1 MADENASKANGLG
14 SAATLMIEALDKAS
28 AELDKTVTSSIEQL
42 NIFNETLEKSF
53 SNRLHKL
60 AEKAV
65 GAVDSSVEDLVI
77 RKEDFAERLADL
89 ERAEIETVV
98 LAAREVRQQLSTRAQ
113 QATDAVSRLIE
124 EQMTQ
129 LRGLTERPEIKLVE
143 MSQTRIQEVGALV
156 QDGKGKIEA
165 QESEYEKQI
174 SNRVQTFD
182 EKVQGVVSDGK
193 RELEEKLETY
203 HQDFEEKIAD
213 VMDRLSKLVTVT
225 IKDLEEKTNAGS
237 DAVLKF
243 SVSAQNNLST
253 HVDDWQDTLSS
264 VSQQYQKALSND
276 KNLSEELHSV
286 KLTQKVVEVKE
297 EINKIAQDASTKLT
311 ASHKLFYSSLKRLE
325 KKYYDRLERL
335 FARFETALSQES
347 RLTTGANAY
356 RPQSNHELR
365 EILRARL
372 QARGVEIVKGF
383 RRQVEQFES
392 EYSRASAGS
401 HERLET
407 VRATTIDQLEKQVRS
422 MSMELG
428 RVLRSFRNELGES
441 SAQLPQI
448 DDAGHA
454 AALAVRAYRNAM
466 LSFGTD

>member
-1 MADENASKANGLG
+1 MAEDSISKASGLG
-14 SAATLMIEALDKAS
+14 SAANLMIEALDKAS
-28 AELDKTVTSSIEQL
+28 SELDKTVTSSIEQL
-42 NIFNETLEKSF
+42 NIFNENLEKSF
-53 SNRLHKL
+53 ANRLGKL

-89 ERAEIETVV
+89 ERSEIETVV
-98 LAAREVRQQLSTRAQ
+98 LAAREVRQQLTTRAQ
-113 QATDAVSRLIE
+113 QATEAVSRLID
-124 EQMTQ
+124 EQMNQ
-129 LRGLTERPEIKLVE
+129 LRAMTDKPEIKLVDL
-143 MSQTRIQEVGALV
+143 SQSRIQEVGSLV
-156 QDGKGKIEA
+156 EDGKKKIET

-182 EKVQGVVSDGK
+182 EKVQGVVSNGK

-213 VMDRLSKLVTVT
+213 VMDRLSKLVNVTV
-225 IKDLEEKTNAGS
+225 KDLEDKTRAGS
-237 DAVLKF
+237 DAVGKF
-243 SVSAQNNLST
+243 SDAAQEKLSD
-253 HVDDWQDTLSS
+253 HVEEWQRGLSS
-264 VSQQYQKALSND
+264 VSEEYQGTLTKD
-276 KNLSEELHSV
+276 KDLSEELHTV
-286 KLTQKVVEVKE
+286 KLAQKVAEVKE
-297 EINKIAQDASTKLT
+297 EINKIAQDASTKLN

-335 FARFETALSQES
+335 FSRFETALSQES

-422 MSMELG
+422 MSMEIG
-428 RVLRSFRNELGES
+428 RVLRSFRNELGEA

-454 AALAVRAYRNAM
+454 AALAVRAYRNAT
-466 LSFGTD
+466 LSFGSD

>member
-1 MADENASKANGLG
+1 MPDEGAGKANGLG

-42 NIFNETLEKSF
+42 NIFNESLEKSF
-53 SNRLHKL
+53 SNRLQKL

-89 ERAEIETVV
+89 ERAEIESVV
-98 LAAREVRQQLSTRAQ
+98 LAAREIRQQVTARAQ
-113 QATDAVSRLIE
+113 QATDSVSRLIE
-124 EQMTQ
+124 EQLTQ
-129 LRGLTERPEIKLVE
+129 LRLLAEKPEIKLVDL
-143 MSQTRIQEVGALV
+143 SQSRIQEVGTVV
-156 QDGKGKIEA
+156 QEGKGKIEV

-182 EKVQGVVSDGK
+182 EKVQGVVGDGK
-193 RELEEKLETY
+193 RELDEKLETY

-225 IKDLEEKTNAGS
+225 IKDLEEKTHSGNNAVMKYSETAQKKLS
-237 DAVLKF
+237 D
-243 SVSAQNNLST
+243 
-253 HVDDWQDTLSS
+253 HVEDWQGTLSS
-264 VSQQYQKALSND
+264 VSDGYQGTLTEDRDQSEDLHAVK
-276 KNLSEELHSV
+276 LSE
-286 KLTQKVVEVKE
+286 KVVEVKE

-372 QARGVEIVKGF
+372 QARGAEIVKGF

-428 RVLRSFRNELGES
+428 RVLRSFRNELTEA

-454 AALAVRAYRNAM
+454 AALAVRHYRTAM
-466 LSFGTD
+466 ISFGTD

>member
-1 MADENASKANGLG
+1 MADESANKPNGLG

-28 AELDKTVTSSIEQL
+28 AELDKTVTSSVEQL
-42 NIFNETLEKSF
+42 NVFNESLEKSF
-53 SNRLHKL
+53 CNRLQKL

-65 GAVDSSVEDLVI
+65 SAVDSSVEDLVI

-89 ERAEIETVV
+89 ERSEIESVV
-98 LAAREVRQQLSTRAQ
+98 LAARDIRQQLATRAQ
-113 QATDAVSRLIE
+113 QATESIARLIE
-124 EQMTQ
+124 EQLVS
-129 LRGLTERPEIKLVE
+129 LRALSEKPDIKLAE
-143 MSQTRIQEVGALV
+143 LSQTRIQEVGTLV
-156 QDGKGKIEA
+156 QSGKGKIET
-165 QESEYEKQI
+165 QEAEYEKQI

-182 EKVQGVVSDGK
+182 EKVQGVVSNGK
-193 RELEEKLETY
+193 RELDEKLETY

-225 IKDLEEKTNAGS
+225 IKDLEEKTKSGGE
-237 DAVLKF
+237 
-243 SVSAQNNLST
+243 SVTGYSEKSQKELAD
-253 HVDDWQDTLSS
+253 HVEDWQEVLTA
-264 VSQQYQKALSND
+264 VSNEYQGNLTND
-276 KNLSEELHSV
+276 KDLSEELHAV
-286 KLTQKVVEVKE
+286 KLNQKVSEVKE
-297 EINKIAQDASTKLT
+297 EINKIALDASTKLN

-365 EILRARL
+365 EVLRARL
-372 QARGVEIVKGF
+372 QARGVEIVSGF
-383 RRQVEQFES
+383 RRQVQQFES

-428 RVLRSFRNELGES
+428 RVLRSFRNELNEAS
-441 SAQLPQI
+441 NQLPQI
-448 DDAGHA
+448 EEAGHTA
-454 AALAVRAYRNAM
+454 AMAVRAYCNNAQ
-466 LSFGTD
+466 LSI